1 MQVTLSKARR
11 CQFIGIG
18 PVLPVPDV
26 QATVDYYCQQLG
38 FVLDF
43 VMGEPAD
50 HGSVTRGKVGIQFTL
65 CAEPKVGR
73 SYPGYFYL
81 FVEDIDVLAA
91 EYRDRGIAFSQ
102 ALQTRDHGMREFEVV
117 DLNGFRLRYGAYV

>member
-1 MQVTLSKARR
+1 MLSDGRR

-18 PVLPVPDV
+18 PVLPVSDV
-26 QATVDYYCQQLG
+26 QATVDYYCRQLG

-43 VMGEPAD
+43 VMGEPPD
-50 HGSVTRGKVGIQFTL
+50 HGSVTRGKVGIQFAP
-65 CAEPKVGR
+65 CADPQVALF
-73 SYPGYFYL
+73 YPGYFYL
-81 FVEDIDVLAA
+81 FVENIDVLAA

-102 ALQTRDHGMREFEVV
+102 ALQTQDHGMREFEVV

>member
-1 MQVTLSKARR
+1 MLAKARR

-18 PVLPVPDV
+18 PVLAVSDV
-26 QATVDYYCQQLG
+26 QATVDFYCRQFG
-38 FVLDF
+38 FVLDS
-43 VMGEPAD
+43 VMGEPPD

-65 CAEPKVGR
+65 CTDSKVAL

-81 FVEDIDVLAA
+81 FVENIDVLAA

-102 ALQTRDHGMREFEVV
+102 ALQTQDHGMREFEVV